1 MDAQG
6 SVAWRSPHSSA
17 LRRIEKLPPRRRLVT
32 LEVPAQP
39 RSSWAAALLP
49 SCEILSRSNVQLF
62 LARIYEP
69 PVRGHWVQGRESEGE
84 PDTDTPNTD
93 QQCSTSTPP
102 TRTSSAQ
109 RAPPR
114 PNGNRSPPLA
124 RALPAPRVLRWTLL
138 AACGPDQARR
148 NHARR
153 GSHSLSPRSSAPT
166 PAERDRD
173 APSAPVV
180 LPRTAPGRVRR
191 RPPRRGTLRRRAAR
205 LRRRAPETL
214 FLKPCPC
221 VARAPGDTDRHCW
234 KRAGPKPSPVT
245 RPRPGYGAT
254 PLLGR
259 PSSAPPTSGATSSRC
274 RTRSGPQRHRPPC

>member
-1 MDAQG
+1 MSNFSWPGYMNQCAG
-6 SVAWRSPHSSA
+6 TGRGVRVG
-17 LRRIEKLPPRRRLVT
+17 RRARHGHPEHG
-32 LEVPAQP
+32 PAV
-39 RSSWAAALLP
+39 
-49 SCEILSRSNVQLF
+49 LS
-62 LARIYEP
+62 E
-69 PVRGHWVQGRESEGE
+69 H
-84 PDTDTPNTD
+84 
-93 QQCSTSTPP
+93 
-102 TRTSSAQ
+102 
-109 RAPPR
+109 PPR

-153 GSHSLSPRSSAPT
+153 GSHSLSPRSSVPT

-191 RPPRRGTLRRRAAR
+191 RPPSQAGTLRRRAAR
-205 LRRRAPETL
+205 LRRRAPETR

-234 KRAGPKPSPVT
+234 KRAGPKQSPVT

-254 PLLGR
+254 LYSAVRPAHRRPWCDVEPLPDSFR
-259 PSSAPPTSGATSSRC
+259 PTAAPSPR
-274 RTRSGPQRHRPPC
+274 

>member
-1 MDAQG
+1 MGASPRAHPTRALFVG
-6 SVAWRSPHSSA
+6 SKSSPLGAASSPWRSRPSPGAPGLRPCSPPVKFSPEAMSNFSWPGYMNQCAGTGCKGESRKASPTRTPRTRTSSA
-17 LRRIEKLPPRRRLVT
+17 QRAP
-32 LEVPAQP
+32 
-39 RSSWAAALLP
+39 
-49 SCEILSRSNVQLF
+49 
-62 LARIYEP
+62 
-69 PVRGHWVQGRESEGE
+69 
-84 PDTDTPNTD
+84 
-93 QQCSTSTPP
+93 PP

-153 GSHSLSPRSSAPT
+153 GSHSLSPRSSVPT

-221 VARAPGDTDRHCW
+221 VARAPGDTERHCW

-245 RPRPGYGAT
+245 RPRPGYGVT